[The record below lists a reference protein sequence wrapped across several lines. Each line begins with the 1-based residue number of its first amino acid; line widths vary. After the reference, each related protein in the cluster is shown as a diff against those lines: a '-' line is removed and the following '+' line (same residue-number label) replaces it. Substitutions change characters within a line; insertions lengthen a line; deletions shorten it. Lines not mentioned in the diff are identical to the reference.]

1 MTPNSKHLTQNLKN
15 TEGGVFMT
23 NYAFQGVDEMLSTA
37 SALAIHLF
45 KCAAKA
51 LKKHIGVTST
61 LKGGVSHGGNRA

>member
-1 MTPNSKHLTQNLKN
+1 
-15 TEGGVFMT
+15 MT